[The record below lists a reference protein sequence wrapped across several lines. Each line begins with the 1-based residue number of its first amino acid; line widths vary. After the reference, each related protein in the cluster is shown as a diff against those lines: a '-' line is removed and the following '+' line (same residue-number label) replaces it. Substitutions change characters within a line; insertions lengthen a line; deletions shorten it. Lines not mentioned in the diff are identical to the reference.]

1 MNVGGLAPADVLR
14 ILSRSS
20 EFLPHFASGRRRA
33 VVGGAADRPR
43 PRRPTARRGS
53 RPSPGGGGR
62 GPVRGPAH
70 GPHRPRPDDRRPPTA
85 ARGSRLVPAFRGW
98 STVVLTAGRLVGICP
113 RGDALS
119 GPVDFDRGTVVAW
132 SFPLRHVDAAGVV
145 DVGRGP
151 MVAVRSTDRLVG
163 GVTLEG
169 VHRVV
174 DGGLQPVAPEEMAA
188 TLNTAH
194 PSPIRRPAA
203 GVAAVD
209 HGPGGASSP
218 SPWS

>member
-1 MNVGGLAPADVLR
+1 MNVGGLAPSDVLR

-20 EFLPHFASGRRRA
+20 EFLPHFAVVAGGPSSSAPMIALELAPDRASWFPAVAQGEAVEGRFVARLTA
-33 VVGGAADRPR
+33 HIGLDPMMAPAHDRP
-43 PRRPTARRGS
+43 S
-53 RPSPGGGGR
+53 
-62 GPVRGPAH
+62 
-70 GPHRPRPDDRRPPTA
+70 
-85 ARGSRLVPAFRGW
+85 SRLVPAFRGW

-119 GPVDFDRGTVVAW
+119 GPVDFEGARGSVVAW
-132 SFPLRHVDAAGVV
+132 SFPLSHVHTAGVV
-145 DVGRGP
+145 ESGGGK

-188 TLNTAH
+188 TLNTLTRRRSDA
-194 PSPIRRPAA
+194 PPPASPA
-203 GVAAVD
+203 
-209 HGPGGASSP
+209 P
-218 SPWS
+218 SPWR